1 MTVKRGIEIE
11 SESGGDLAEG
21 ELVISDPQD
30 SGVGVEGRGK
40 WKRNIDFLFAC
51 AFLIPYFV
59 SVFVT
64 GIPMFFLE
72 VSIGQ
77 LMSRGGIEAWEII
90 PLFKGVGYAGT
101 FILFCLNSYYNVILA
116 WIFFYLFAS
125 MQRSVPWS
133 NCGNFWNTK
142 FCVDANSN
150 ASSIAD
156 SNISLKTDP
165 VNEYWERRVL
175 GISAGIDEI
184 GTVRWEL
191 ALCLLLAWVTV
202 FLCIFRGIRASG
214 KVLYITA
221 TAPFVLMAVLLG
233 RTATLEGAKK
243 GILYYM
249 EPKWEALAS
258 FEVWSD
264 AGTQIFFSY
273 SISLGTLT
281 ALGGFNDFHH
291 STVRDTVVF
300 ATLNTFTSFLA
311 GCIIFC
317 TLGFM
322 SETSGV
328 PIEDVAES
336 GPGLAFVAYP
346 KALSTMPLSP
356 LWSVLFFAMLFLL
369 GLDSQFVGVEGL
381 VSSVADLFPE
391 VFSSRR
397 PRVLLTI
404 FSSIVCFFVGLLMVT
419 NGGVYIF
426 QLFDYYVGS
435 RIILLV
441 AMFECIV
448 IGFVFGAQRFG
459 KYLNRM
465 YNMRFSY
472 FPSIIY
478 CGVVPWFSLALFVFS
493 VIVYGKLTYKHSYGV
508 YNFPHYS
515 VVLGWLLASCS
526 VACIP
531 TVAFY
536 RLFKAK
542 GSLCQV

>member
-1 MTVKRGIEIE
+1 MTVKREIEIE
-11 SESGGDLAEG
+11 SESGGYLAEG
-21 ELVISDPQD
+21 ELVTSDPQD
-30 SGVGVEGRGK
+30 SGVEVEGRGK

-51 AFLIPYFV
+51 AFLIPYFI
-59 SVFVT
+59 SIFVT

-142 FCVDANSN
+142 FCVDANTN
-150 ASSIAD
+150 TSSIAD

-221 TAPFVLMAVLLG
+221 TAPFLLMAVLLG

-291 STVRDTVVF
+291 STVR
-300 ATLNTFTSFLA
+300 
-311 GCIIFC
+311 
-317 TLGFM
+317 

-369 GLDSQFVGVEGL
+369 GLGSQFVGVEGL
-381 VSSVADLFPE
+381 VSSVADTFPE
-391 VFSSRR
+391 IFSSRR

-448 IGFVFGAQRFG
+448 IGFVFG
-459 KYLNRM
+459 
-465 YNMRFSY
+465 
-472 FPSIIY
+472 
-478 CGVVPWFSLALFVFS
+478 
-493 VIVYGKLTYKHSYGV
+493 
-508 YNFPHYS
+508 
-515 VVLGWLLASCS
+515 WLLASCS

-531 TVAFY
+531 IVAVY
-536 RLFKAK
+536 RFFKAK
-542 GSLCQV
+542 GSLCQLMRLVNTRYPLQRFQALCQPNLTEAALMHLDASDEFPQKFTSYCRDNEMRLRYQNIDSVSCFTCIFMKSVTVINNS